1 MEQKKYS
8 HLHWRI
14 VVEMRCEMNKDDD
27 LAIIALCSQIGIVE
41 GVKPLENKE
50 WAIVSENLIK
60 NNKTPKDLF
69 DFSRDEFLSILNVFN
84 EKEIQRYEVLLDRSS
99 SLAFELENLNKYGIK
114 IVTRASSLFPRRL
127 KKLLG
132 QQSPPL
138 FYYAG
143 DLNLLNCKCIGFV
156 GSRDVKDGDMKKLRR
171 LVVSAL
177 SKGYGVVSGGAKGV
191 DSIAT
196 EESLNSGGIAIE
208 FLSESMIKKL
218 KDHNIS
224 QFIRE
229 KRLLLLSAVKPD
241 AGFNTGNAMQ
251 RNKFIYTQ
259 SIATTVIK
267 SNYNQGGTWNGALEN
282 LKKGWVKEF
291 CLRDE
296 NCLGNN
302 ELIKRGAIPIDENFD
317 FSDVEIAG
325 KLKQQSF
332 FD

>member
-1 MEQKKYS
+1 
-8 HLHWRI
+8 
-14 VVEMRCEMNKDDD
+14 MNKDDD

-50 WAIVSENLIK
+50 WATVSENLIK
-60 NNKTPKDLF
+60 NNRTPKDLF
-69 DFSRDEFLSILNVFN
+69 DFSKEEFLSILNIFD
-84 EKEIQRYEVLLDRSS
+84 EKEIERYKALIERSS

-114 IVTRASSLFPRRL
+114 IITRASALFPRRI

-143 DLNLLNCKCIGFV
+143 DLNLLNYKCIGFV
-156 GSRDVKDGDMKKLRR
+156 GSRDVKDTDIKKLRN
-171 LVVSAL
+171 LIGNAT

-191 DSIAT
+191 DTIAT
-196 EESLNSGGIAIE
+196 QESLYNGGIAIE
-208 FLSESMIKKL
+208 FLSESLIKKL

-267 SNYNQGGTWNGALEN
+267 SNYNQGGTWAGAIEN
-282 LKKGWVKEF
+282 LKKGWVREF
-291 CLRDE
+291 CLKNE

-302 ELIKRGAIPIDENFD
+302 ELMKRGAIPIDENFD
-317 FSDVEIAG
+317 FSGAESVER
-325 KLKQQSF
+325 LKQQSF